1 MEAVVHWDSDTLG
14 LPLEQWLP
22 LPDTVMLALEV
33 EDWDDVTQAVKVG
46 ESVGDTL
53 TLWDPL
59 PLVEG
64 VLEWVEDTQELD
76 DGESVPMGEVE
87 REGEGVVVM
96 DWVAEL
102 TLRGEGEVEIVEVTH
117 PEALMDD
124 VVVVEAEGQEDV
136 E

>member
-33 EDWDDVTQAVKVG
+33 EDWDEVTQAVKVG

-64 VLEWVEDTQELD
+64 VLEWVEDTHKLA
-76 DGESVPMGEVE
+76 VE
-87 REGEGVVVM
+87 EPQPV
-96 DWVAEL
+96 
-102 TLRGEGEVEIVEVTH
+102 
-117 PEALMDD
+117 
-124 VVVVEAEGQEDV
+124 
-136 E
+136 